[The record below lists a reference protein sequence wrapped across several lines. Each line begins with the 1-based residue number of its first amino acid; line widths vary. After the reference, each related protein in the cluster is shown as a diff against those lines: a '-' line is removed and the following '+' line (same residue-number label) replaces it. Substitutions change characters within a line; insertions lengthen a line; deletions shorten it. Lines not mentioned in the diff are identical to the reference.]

1 MNNWVENCDLFT
13 RPVFICNPIH
23 TYFRVPKRKRGR
35 PKKNPRDSDEEFEL
49 RKKLNF
55 DEWVINHNFKCAKC
69 DESVQGFQPALDH
82 MIEKHDE
89 IEKEGPND
97 NLNKPSYPCILCS
110 MTFGRRELVKKHL
123 QGHIQDEENEEPETE
138 VNTNV
143 FLDFED
149 RYDFTNSF

>member
-1 MNNWVENCDLFT
+1 M
-13 RPVFICNPIH
+13 
-23 TYFRVPKRKRGR
+23 
-35 PKKNPRDSDEEFEL
+35 
-49 RKKLNF
+49 NF

-82 MIEKHDE
+82 MLEKHE
-89 IEKEGPND
+89 KKEGQND
-97 NLNKPSYPCILCS
+97 NLGRPSYPCILCS

-149 RYDFTNSF
+149 RYGITNLF